1 MGTAGFIPSSQEGDS
16 RHLHPVVAQWLPV
29 LQDRPLRSAPVGF
42 PWTRTRRPSE
52 RGTVAALV
60 AHDAK
65 KEELLRLVEGHLAAF
80 ASLHLIATG
89 STGTLL
95 AEQLGLPI
103 ERMASGP
110 QGGDL
115 QIGARIAHG
124 EVDAVFFLRDP
135 LTPHPHEPDM
145 QALLK
150 VCDVHQVPFA
160 TNAASA
166 EILIRHL
173 SRDRK
178 RLELVHPSL
187 QE

>member
-1 MGTAGFIPSSQEGDS
+1 M
-16 RHLHPVVAQWLPV
+16 
-29 LQDRPLRSAPVGF
+29 
-42 PWTRTRRPSE
+42 
-52 RGTVAALV
+52 AALV